1 MIDLLKGYNNANDI
15 FGGLFQS
22 VLVSLLTGIVI
33 QIYKSIK
40 SFVSKIRE
48 KQKRI
53 NIREMS
59 AVDYDIVKKISD
71 NSTWQAIEYCGICFI
86 KYVIDICWIVVFIES
101 IDKIYCLYGMGLS
114 VKDNDRASVIIGVL
128 CFTCC
133 LYAIGARIIQ
143 DRKWSWSGILRQS
156 FFLWLGLLL
165 GITILLWILIYNTI
179 LLGITLLGVTILFYI
194 LIDTVVV
201 YNGIYEKYQNNCMLM
216 GRIIKYIVVLIGA
229 LTFICAHQRLSQ
241 KLFIMAFVG
250 VWYVVCVLEYVGN
263 LAQVIRPV
271 EYKIFCKGNVYSTY
285 EGIVCLKDKKIKFM
299 AEDGS
304 VYIID
309 IEQIKRIEYEIS
321 DGHPK
326 YGGSRDVDVVYKNSL
341 DKDHIYDDYRYIG
354 PDWIRFA
361 KKQEKMIRIIILKS
375 KEVERIVSKIYRK
388 G

>member
-1 MIDLLKGYNNANDI
+1 MRNMSVGNGYFRKPRDRIRKKRRLICCWMNSVIFPEESLNGRISNHSVTKERLLSKGQKNKMIDLLKGYNNANDF

-133 LYAIGARIIQ
+133 LYEIGSLESVIEAA
-143 DRKWSWSGILRQS
+143 
-156 FFLWLGLLL
+156 
-165 GITILLWILIYNTI
+165 
-179 LLGITLLGVTILFYI
+179 
-194 LIDTVVV
+194 
-201 YNGIYEKYQNNCMLM
+201 
-216 GRIIKYIVVLIGA
+216 A
-229 LTFICAHQRLSQ
+229 LEI
-241 KLFIMAFVG
+241 AFSMQQPR
-250 VWYVVCVLEYVGN
+250 C
-263 LAQVIRPV
+263 
-271 EYKIFCKGNVYSTY
+271 
-285 EGIVCLKDKKIKFM
+285 
-299 AEDGS
+299 
-304 VYIID
+304 
-309 IEQIKRIEYEIS
+309 
-321 DGHPK
+321 
-326 YGGSRDVDVVYKNSL
+326 
-341 DKDHIYDDYRYIG
+341 
-354 PDWIRFA
+354 
-361 KKQEKMIRIIILKS
+361 
-375 KEVERIVSKIYRK
+375 
-388 G
+388 